1 MSRILRSGMGS
12 AAVHAAIFGGFLLL
26 GFGAEKP
33 PITIDLTI
41 MAAETMEP
49 ESDKAS
55 PAGATASAPAPA
67 SPVAARPQ
75 PRPRARRP
83 ERVAAPEIASPKA
96 AETTA
101 DDPASAPKEAPPNP
115 APAAPENPSEGPA
128 GSGPAAGKGAVAG
141 SATGPAN
148 ATSGPGAGQG
158 GVAAHQAYLA
168 RHFAYIRD
176 AIQRSATYPPLAR
189 RMGWVGRVIIAFRI
203 LADGTVSSVRISKG
217 SGFPVLDSSAIEAV
231 RRASPFPPPPAEAE
245 IVAPVAYALE

>member
-1 MSRILRSGMGS
+1 MSRILKSGVGS
-12 AAVHAAIFGGFLLL
+12 AAVHAALFGGFLLL

-41 MAAETMEP
+41 MPAETMEP
-49 ESDKAS
+49 EADKEA
-55 PAGATASAPAPA
+55 PAGAPASAPAPP

-83 ERVAAPEIASPKA
+83 EKAAAPEIPTAKA
-96 AETTA
+96 TESAADET
-101 DDPASAPKEAPPNP
+101 SAPKEVPPHP
-115 APAAPENPSEGPA
+115 SPAAPESPHEGPA
-128 GSGPAAGKGAVAG
+128 GSGPAVAGKGASAG
-141 SATGPAN
+141 AVVSANT
-148 ATSGPGAGQG
+148 TSGPGVGQG
-158 GVAAHQAYLA
+158 GVTAHQAYLA

-176 AIQRSATYPPLAR
+176 AIQRSASYPPLAR

-203 LADGTVSSVRISKG
+203 LADGSVSSVRVSKG
-217 SGFPVLDSSAIEAV
+217 SGIPVLDSSAIEAV